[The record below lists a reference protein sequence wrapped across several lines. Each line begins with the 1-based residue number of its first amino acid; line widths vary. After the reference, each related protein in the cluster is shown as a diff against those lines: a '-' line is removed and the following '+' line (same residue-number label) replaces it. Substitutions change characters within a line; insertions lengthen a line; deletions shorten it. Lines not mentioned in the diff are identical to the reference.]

1 MTDYDRELLRHTL
14 IYHQRVNN
22 KQCLCGYLHPL
33 GARYTDHILDTYE
46 TAARCLPRPRAAGQR
61 MTRAAV
67 NTLAVVG
74 ATVLAWLA
82 ITWAR
87 VAAERRKHPARY
99 TPFGY

>member
-1 MTDYDRELLRHTL
+1 
-14 IYHQRVNN
+14 
-22 KQCLCGYLHPL
+22 
-33 GARYTDHILDTYE
+33 
-46 TAARCLPRPRAAGQR
+46 

-74 ATVLAWLA
+74 ATVLAWIA

-99 TPFGY
+99 TPLGY